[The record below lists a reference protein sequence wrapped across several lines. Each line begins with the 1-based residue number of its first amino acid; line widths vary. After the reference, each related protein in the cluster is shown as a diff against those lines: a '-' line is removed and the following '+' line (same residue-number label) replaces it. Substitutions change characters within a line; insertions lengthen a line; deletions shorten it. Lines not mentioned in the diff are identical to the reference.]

1 MHTGAKVRQTENN
14 EQLRDLIKMI
24 KTMREQKAKFVKN
37 CDENN
42 MKAVLNVM
50 NGPNSD
56 AIAVGR
62 EMLDDLVKFITRNT
76 DATYAKDGAEIF
88 ETSDSYTKK
97 IKDCDPKD
105 LDR

>member
-1 MHTGAKVRQTENN
+1 MRQTENN

-50 NGPNSD
+50 NGSDSD

-76 DATYAKDGAEIF
+76 
-88 ETSDSYTKK
+88 
-97 IKDCDPKD
+97 
-105 LDR
+105 